1 MRTAH
6 APFRLLRTT
15 AIGAT
20 ILGLAA
26 GAHLVAGGTL
36 PVPPLMAALL
46 ALHVLCSTVVTQF
59 RLGLPAM
66 LALLATSQLALHQ
79 AFGFLSAGIPRGS
92 MPSGIPLHDHSLSA
106 EAQTSAML
114 QSAAL
119 LGSTG
124 QSGAVGM
131 DLMSHANALSGAMVP
146 AHIVATLVTAVVL
159 AQGEKALWALAGWLR
174 PLYRSASAIRPLPAR
189 QARPAVAPMPLPQL
203 PWRNLPPDPQRGP
216 PALAAFFV

>member
-1 MRTAH
+1 MRTTH

-15 AIGAT
+15 TVGAT

-79 AFGFLSAGIPRGS
+79 AFGFLSGGIPKGS
-92 MPSGIPLHDHSLSA
+92 LPSGITLHDHSLSA

-114 QSAAL
+114 ESAAL
-119 LGSTG
+119 LGSSG
-124 QSGAVGM
+124 QSAVGM

-146 AHIVATLVTAVVL
+146 AHIVATLVTAVLL

-174 PLYRSASAIRPLPAR
+174 PLYRSASAIRALPAR
-189 QARPAVAPMPLPQL
+189 QARPAVPPMPLPHL

-216 PALAAFFV
+216 PAFAALFS